1 MLRMVPL
8 PLRRRIK
15 PRLRSWAGMGKAAR
29 ASESRQMSAILM
41 IIVFIAFIGLMNRLD
56 FGRID

>member
-1 MLRMVPL
+1 MT
-8 PLRRRIK
+8 
-15 PRLRSWAGMGKAAR
+15 
-29 ASESRQMSAILM
+29 AILM

>member
-1 MLRMVPL
+1 
-8 PLRRRIK
+8 
-15 PRLRSWAGMGKAAR
+15 MGKAAT
-29 ASESRQMSAILM
+29 APETRQMTAILM